1 MACSGDD
8 TGRGSAAVRWI
19 TGPCEDGSCVESP
32 PNQYGIGMRITA
44 ILRLVALAGVAV
56 LAAGGI
62 APASAIVAQARP
74 REFDPKLLE
83 TGDLIRYRDLSRED
97 FLAADPPAEAA
108 GLHGQLGAATCVFL
122 TTHPNTAIRASSSG
136 LDQQRGLVRA
146 QVEDL
151 GFLAYMDREC
161 SWWNPAPMALPDEYI
176 LEHEQIHFAL
186 FEIAARRL
194 NRRVETLTRQMG
206 TVSTSQQ
213 RALEEVHRQID
224 VEMQRMIE
232 EVLARS
238 NDFDRETSRTY
249 RRDRQN
255 WWWRTVN
262 LELDRLADIDDRP

>member
-1 MACSGDD
+1 
-8 TGRGSAAVRWI
+8 
-19 TGPCEDGSCVESP
+19 
-32 PNQYGIGMRITA
+32 MRITA
-44 ILRLVALAGVAV
+44 IVRVVAVAGVAV
-56 LAAGGI
+56 LAAGGTV
-62 APASAIVAQARP
+62 PVSAMVAQARP

-97 FLAADPPAEAA
+97 FLADDPPGETA

-122 TTHPNTAIRASSSG
+122 TTHPNTVIRASSRG

-146 QVEDL
+146 QVENL

-161 SWWNPAPMALPDEYI
+161 SWWNPAPMALPDGYI

-194 NRRVETLTRQMG
+194 NRRVDQLTRQME

-213 RALEEVHRQID
+213 RALEEIHRQID
-224 VEMQRMIE
+224 AEMQRTIE

-249 RRDRQN
+249 RRDRQH

-262 LELDRLADIDDRP
+262 LELDRLANIDDLP

>member
-1 MACSGDD
+1 
-8 TGRGSAAVRWI
+8 
-19 TGPCEDGSCVESP
+19 
-32 PNQYGIGMRITA
+32 MRITA
-44 ILRLVALAGVAV
+44 IICLVAVAGVVV
-56 LAAGGI
+56 LAAG
-62 APASAIVAQARP
+62 APSAALAIVAQARP

-97 FLAADPPAEAA
+97 FLAADPPTEAT
-108 GLHGQLGAATCVFL
+108 GLHGPLGAATCVFL
-122 TTHPNTAIRASSSG
+122 TTQPNTVIRASARG

-146 QVEDL
+146 QVESL

-161 SWWNPAPMALPDEYI
+161 SWWNPAPLALPDEYI

-194 NRRVETLTRQMG
+194 NRRVDQLTRQME

-213 RALEEVHRQID
+213 SAVEEIHRQID
-224 VEMQRMIE
+224 AEMQRIID

-262 LELDRLADIDDRP
+262 LELDRLANISDLP

>member
-1 MACSGDD
+1 
-8 TGRGSAAVRWI
+8 
-19 TGPCEDGSCVESP
+19 
-32 PNQYGIGMRITA
+32 MRIAA
-44 ILRLVALAGVAV
+44 IVRVVAVAGVVV
-56 LAAGGI
+56 LAAGDTS
-62 APASAIVAQARP
+62 AAFAIVAQARP

-122 TTHPNTAIRASSSG
+122 TTHPNTAIRASSRG
-136 LDQQRGLVRA
+136 LDQQRGVVRA
-146 QVEDL
+146 QVENL

-161 SWWNPAPMALPDEYI
+161 SWWNPAPMALPDDYI

-194 NRRVETLTRQMG
+194 NRRAETLTRQME

-213 RALEEVHRQID
+213 QALEEIHRQID
-224 VEMQRMIE
+224 AEMQRIIE
-232 EVLARS
+232 EVMARS

-255 WWWRTVN
+255 WWRQTVN
-262 LELDRLADIDDRP
+262 LELERLANIDGPP